1 MTRFKVRN
9 DALVPGFFNM
19 MDRFMHDD
27 FNWAH
32 KTQQPAVNI
41 TEMED
46 AFHLEMVAPG
56 LKKSD
61 FKIAMDKNMLTVS
74 YEKSSEVEE
83 QKGKSIRKE
92 FHFNSFSR
100 TFTLSEQLNKEAIK
114 AKYEDGILNIQIP
127 KMEEAKTE
135 VKTVEIL

>member
-1 MTRFKVRN
+1 
-9 DALVPGFFNM
+9 
-19 MDRFMHDD
+19 
-27 FNWAH
+27 
-32 KTQQPAVNI
+32 
-41 TEMED
+41 MED

-61 FKIAMDKNMLTVS
+61 FKIAMDKNLLTVS
-74 YEKSSEVEE
+74 YEKSTEAEE